1 MRWIPP
7 GTGAQEIVLAEDQL
21 EYAPLTV
28 AAYTNSKYPGSKMLV
43 ARVRLNVTERKQVA
57 DGEDLF
63 ISELLWPDGE
73 GKVRFTPL
81 DLQVGMQH
89 WKVDPPIEESTDGSR
104 QT

>member
-1 MRWIPP
+1 MI
-7 GTGAQEIVLAEDQL
+7 AENQL
-21 EYAPLTV
+21 EYKPLPV
-28 AAYTNSKYPGSKMLV
+28 AVYINSQYPGSKMLL
-43 ARVRLNVTERKQVA
+43 ARLRLNVSERKLIA

-63 ISELLWPDGE
+63 ISELLWPDAE
-73 GKVRFTPL
+73 GKIRFTPL